1 MNALRR
7 TLPMARVHDWEIG
20 GGAMK
25 VLVAGAAI
33 VFVIFY
39 IMTSPDQAA
48 NITTGAWNTAVNVAH
63 GLGDFVNKLA
73 S

>member
-1 MNALRR
+1 MK
-7 TLPMARVHDWEIG
+7 TVIIG
-20 GGAMK
+20 A
-25 VLVAGAAI
+25 VVAFLV
-33 VFVIFY
+33 FY

-48 NITTGAWNTAVNVAH
+48 NIAQGGWDTAVNVAH